1 MALLGKIEE
10 FDPKKEDW
18 RQYLERL
25 EEFFVANDLTGESKA
40 VKRRSTF
47 ISLIGPEPYKL
58 LRSLLSPEKPKD
70 KTFEEL
76 AAVLTKH
83 YTPKPSEVVQSF
95 RFFSRVRQP
104 GETVADFVA
113 ELRRLAED
121 CNFDSALERMLRD
134 RIVCGINDDAIQK
147 KLLAEE
153 KLTYKRAVE
162 LAQGTEAANKHHSEM
177 KTPFKSEPVQTVIPR
192 AAGQTE
198 PTKVE
203 EELDRLVAEGILEP
217 IEYSDWAAPIVAV
230 VKSDKSQ

>member
-10 FDPKKEDW
+10 FDPKNEDW

-25 EEFFVANDLTGESKA
+25 EEFFVANDLSGESEGKA
-40 VKRRSTF
+40 VKRRATF

-58 LRSLLSPEKPKD
+58 LRSLLSPDKPKD

-95 RFFSRVRQP
+95 RFFSRVRQH

-121 CNFDSALERMLRD
+121 CNFGTALERMLRD
-134 RIVCGINDDAIQK
+134 RIVCGIMFVVHNAFFYFDFIEYNSNILFPFLQWINSCLSSQ
-147 KLLAEE
+147 LLSH
-153 KLTYKRAVE
+153 LWLYPNIG
-162 LAQGTEAANKHHSEM
+162 LHPS
-177 KTPFKSEPVQTVIPR
+177 SI
-192 AAGQTE
+192 
-198 PTKVE
+198 
-203 EELDRLVAEGILEP
+203 ILEC
-217 IEYSDWAAPIVAV
+217 SSTW
-230 VKSDKSQ
+230 KC